1 MPRAKRHRSSRP
13 ARTSVSHS
21 IDFVVEIEP
30 EGIEL
35 ASLEALAGR
44 VLAGEGV
51 ADGVT
56 LTVLTTGDETL
67 QDLNQRF
74 LGIDAPTD
82 VLAFPE
88 AEGVPLGPDELRSLG
103 EVAISVPTAMRQAE
117 ELGHPL
123 GDELAHL
130 LVHGILHLC
139 GYEHEGGG
147 EDAAR
152 MRAREE
158 HYLGDIKGHGGGGA

>member
-1 MPRAKRHRSSRP
+1 MPPAKRPPSSPP
-13 ARTSVSHS
+13 ASSVSHP
-21 IDFVVEIEP
+21 IDFMVEIEP
-30 EGIEL
+30 EGVEL

-44 VLAGEGV
+44 VLASEGV
-51 ADGVT
+51 AEGVT

-82 VLAFPE
+82 VLSFPE
-88 AEGVPLGPDELRSLG
+88 AAEAPLGEGAAPSLG
-103 EVAISVPTAMRQAE
+103 DIAISVPTAVRQASE
-117 ELGHPL
+117 FGHPL
-123 GDELAHL
+123 GAELAHL

-147 EDAAR
+147 EEAAR
-152 MRAREE
+152 MRDREE
-158 HYLGDIKGHGGGGA
+158 HYLGDIKGHERGNG

>member
-1 MPRAKRHRSSRP
+1 M
-13 ARTSVSHS
+13 SHT

-30 EGIEL
+30 EGIDV

-51 ADGVT
+51 ADGIA
-56 LTVLTTGDETL
+56 LTVLTTDDETL
-67 QDLNQRF
+67 QDLNRRF

-82 VLAFPE
+82 VLSFPE
-88 AEGVPLGPDELRSLG
+88 AAEAPLGPEGPPSLG
-103 EVAISVPTAMRQAE
+103 DIAISVPTAMRQAS

-147 EDAAR
+147 EEAAR

-158 HYLGDIKGHGGGGA
+158 HYLGDITGHGSGSA

>member
-1 MPRAKRHRSSRP
+1 M
-13 ARTSVSHS
+13 
-21 IDFVVEIEP
+21 VEVEL
-30 EGIEL
+30 EGL
-35 ASLEALAGR
+35 DVAALEALAER
-44 VLAGEGV
+44 VLAGEEV
-51 ADGVT
+51 ADGVS

-67 QDLNQRF
+67 RDLNQRF

-82 VLAFPE
+82 VLSFPE
-88 AEGVPLGPDELRSLG
+88 VAEAPPGEG
-103 EVAISVPTAMRQAE
+103 EVPALGDIAISVPTAVRQAS

-123 GDELAHL
+123 ADEMAHL

-147 EDAAR
+147 EEAAR

-158 HYLGDIKGHGGGGA
+158 HYLGDIKGHGSGSA